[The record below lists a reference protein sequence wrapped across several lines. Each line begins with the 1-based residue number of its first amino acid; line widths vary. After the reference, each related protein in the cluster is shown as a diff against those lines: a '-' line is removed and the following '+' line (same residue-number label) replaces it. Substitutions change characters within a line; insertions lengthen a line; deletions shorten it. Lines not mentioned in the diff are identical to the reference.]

1 MQDPR
6 SLIGRALQQV
16 DDLVIVF
23 DYVDAQGISSRR
35 VVSPY
40 RLNGSDSFLGL
51 CLTREEPRRFQLAR
65 CRNLKLDLAHRYV
78 MPVIFAEELSPTQ
91 GELAA
96 TPG

>member
-40 RLNGSDSFLGL
+40 RLNDSNSFLGL

-78 MPVIFAEELSPTQ
+78 MPVIFSEETAAPL

-96 TPG
+96 IVG